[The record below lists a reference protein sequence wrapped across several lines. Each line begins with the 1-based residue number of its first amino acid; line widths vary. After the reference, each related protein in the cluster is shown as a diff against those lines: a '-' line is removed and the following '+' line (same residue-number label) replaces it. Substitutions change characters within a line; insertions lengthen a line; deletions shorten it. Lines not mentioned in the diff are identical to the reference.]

1 MALNISKAT
10 IGYDRDQLTKTYNN
24 LRANCIQDTI
34 RIMQKNTKIIY
45 DFVNQAWVGQSADQF
60 KQNWENDVY
69 YIVKRLGEAETQLKN
84 QFDSVVK
91 TMNKQ
96 ENTIVQKRSGGR

>member
-34 RIMQKNTKIIY
+34 RIMQK
-45 DFVNQAWVGQSADQF
+45 
-60 KQNWENDVY
+60 
-69 YIVKRLGEAETQLKN
+69 
-84 QFDSVVK
+84 
-91 TMNKQ
+91 
-96 ENTIVQKRSGGR
+96 